1 MPLQRD
7 EYIYLNPNE
16 MVLKYNEQI
25 RGLYNYYRIANNASV
40 LNKFYYVMEYSLYK
54 TIAAK
59 YRITMTKAKLKYTK
73 DNTFS
78 VSYETKTG
86 TKYAVLYNKGFAR
99 IKTPLYGNVDIT
111 PEYSHLYKPRELF
124 TRYKAGKC
132 ELCGKKCDEVI
143 VHQVRSLLD
152 LKGDAEWEQLMKK
165 KRRKTLIVCEECH
178 RLIHN
183 EL

>member
-1 MPLQRD
+1 M
-7 EYIYLNPNE
+7 IF
-16 MVLKYNEQI
+16 KYNEQI

-59 YRITMTKAKLKYTK
+59 FKITMTKAKKKYTK
-73 DNTFS
+73 NKVFS
-78 VSYETKTG
+78 APYETKKG

-99 IKTPLYGNVDIT
+99 VKTPLYENVDIT

-124 TRYKAGKC
+124 YRFKAGKC
-132 ELCGKKCDEVI
+132 EMCGKKCNEII
-143 VHQVRSLLD
+143 VHQVKSLLD
-152 LKGDAEWEQLMKK
+152 LKGDTDWERLMKK
-165 KRRKTLIVCEECH
+165 KRRKTLIVCEKCH

-183 EL
+183 EE